1 MFDLPPDALG
11 PEEIGEKK
19 KKKKKSNSG
28 NENKIE
34 GKGKFCCEIT
44 DKRMQGSY
52 STLDY
57 VTYSKHSL
65 FNHWVST
72 SVSLCHVPYKEYHAS
87 FK

>member
-1 MFDLPPDALG
+1 MFDLSPDALG
-11 PEEIGEKK
+11 PEEIGKK
-19 KKKKKSNSG
+19 KEKKKSNSG
-28 NENKIE
+28 NESKIE

-65 FNHWVST
+65 FNH
-72 SVSLCHVPYKEYHAS
+72 
-87 FK
+87 